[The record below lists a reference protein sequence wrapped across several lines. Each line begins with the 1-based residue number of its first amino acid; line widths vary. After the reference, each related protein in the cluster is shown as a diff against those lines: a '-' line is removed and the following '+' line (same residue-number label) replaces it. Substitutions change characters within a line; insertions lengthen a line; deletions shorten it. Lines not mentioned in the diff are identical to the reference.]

1 MIKVNMLFAAGVFA
15 LAGLFILALF
25 AWTEAAKYAHQLQ
38 PMRRLVAA
46 ARRAP
51 LAISRVNS
59 RSDHANSL
67 RVA

>member
-1 MIKVNMLFAAGVFA
+1 MIKVNMLVAAGVFG

-25 AWTEAAKYAHQLQ
+25 AWTEATKVAHQLQ
-38 PMRRLVAA
+38 AMRRLGAV

-59 RSDHANSL
+59 RNDHANSL